1 MPNRF
6 VKDIP
11 YSVHMNGASLLSA
24 TAVPFAAATKLTCA
38 GWMKFDVH
46 KLVNVIETSPWFYTT
61 NGFGLYRALNGAMG
75 LSIRDVDNARYDT
88 MTTNPVPNNT
98 WIRFLF
104 TIDITLATLQAK
116 LYLDG
121 VDAVTTRAAEQQI
134 IAGIAT
140 NNLYFGAASSGG
152 IGNLQGGLIVDYIL
166 TGKAATAAE
175 AAADYFQNQRPS
187 GGTLLAEYAWNE
199 GTGMTITDTGT
210 GAKNISFAAG
220 STWSTSSPMKL
231 NNAAVKEQ
239 NLIKSSRLLTHA
251 SWTTDGTATAAD
263 VTGLDWEGNTS
274 TFSRLTATGGSLQFV
289 RGSSYLPAARA
300 GIYTI
305 AARVKSV
312 AGGTQKFSMSPSV
325 IAAYSPD
332 IIVTGEWTQAIY
344 TVTVPT
350 NNSTIVIRG
359 DAANEAFD
367 IYMDDIQIVRANF
380 APAKA
385 KLTTGT
391 AYDIGDM
398 NNKTITQQ
406 NHLLSSGAIEGSPW
420 NSSVNVTRADNTP
433 DVLDPLGGS
442 RMGKLTDTAD
452 GGATAHILL
461 AGLTTVKIG
470 QNYTFSIILEAGTIS
485 KIAIALLQGSIAAV
499 WFDLTAGTVGTMQG
513 FSAKILPVYLNGVLQ
528 VGKWECIATFTPSVI
543 SSYQFRVYMTTADGA
558 LTYTGNGAGTVYV
571 YGPQINDGN
580 EATPYKETGSA
591 AYNVGTPNNAAIVSQ
606 NLNKYSNTPSNA
618 AWQKQNITPS
628 GNLLYP
634 TSTGS
639 GRSFYQN
646 PTVAIPAGSFYT
658 SYFIVEASGMS
669 WVNMSNAAGNMVV
682 AWFNLTTGA
691 KGTTVAG
698 YTIGIVPYGSGKYL
712 ISVTEKL
719 TVPLIVGNAY
729 CYLALCDAD
738 NSTTATANG
747 TNGVT
752 LHGSG
757 IVLADHVGVPI
768 ETVASIYN
776 VGLINN
782 LA

>member
-1 MPNRF
+1 MGNQF

-11 YSVHMNGASLLSA
+11 YSVHMNGASQGKA

-38 GWMKFDVH
+38 GWVKFDVH

-61 NGFGLYRALNGAMG
+61 NGFGLYRALNGQVG
-75 LSIRDVDNARYDT
+75 LSLRDVDNVRYDT
-88 MTTNPVPNNT
+88 MLTAAVPNNR

-104 TIDITLATLQAK
+104 TIDISLATLQGK

-121 VDAVTTRAAEQQI
+121 VDAVTSRVAESQL

-140 NNLYFGAASSGG
+140 NDLYFGTSSAGG
-152 IGNLQGGLIVDYIL
+152 IGALEGGLIVDYIL

-199 GTGMTITDTGT
+199 GTGTTITDTGT
-210 GAKNISFAAG
+210 GAKNITFSGG

-231 NNAAVKEQ
+231 NNAVVKEQ
-239 NLIKSSRLLTHA
+239 NLIKSSRLLTDP
-251 SWTTDGTATAAD
+251 SWTTDGTATAAN

-274 TFSRLTATGGSLQFV
+274 TFSRITATGGSLQFV
-289 RGSSYLPAARA
+289 RGASYLPATRA

-332 IIVTGEWTQAIY
+332 ITVTGEWTQAIY

-350 NNSTIVIRG
+350 NTSTVVIRG
-359 DAANEAFD
+359 DAANEAYD

-385 KLTTGT
+385 KTTTGT

-406 NHLLSSGAIEGSPW
+406 NHLLSSGAIEGTPW
-420 NSSVNVTRADNTP
+420 NSSVNITRADNTP

-442 RMGKLTDTAD
+442 RMGKLTDTSD
-452 GGATAHILL
+452 GGVTTHILL
-461 AGLTTVKIG
+461 AGLATVKIG
-470 QNYTFSIILEAGTIS
+470 QNYTFSGIYQAGTIS

-528 VGKWECIATFTPSVI
+528 VGKWECIATFTPSII
-543 SSYQFRVYMTTADGA
+543 SPYQFRVYMATTDGA

-580 EATPYKETGSA
+580 EKTPYKETTSV
-591 AYNVGTPNNAAIVSQ
+591 AYNVGTPNNAARTSQ
-606 NLNKYSNTPSNA
+606 NLFSFSNA
-618 AWQKQNITPS
+618 LESWNGTPGSITESGRSDPFGGTGAQTWTPS
-628 GNLLYP
+628 GLNSRIDHPAAYYTTKPGATYTCLYWARVASGIGSCTVQTRDDTMGP
-634 TSTGS
+634 VGPIFTLTGTWKECVTTWTHDGMGNS
-639 GRSFYQN
+639 VAICQDIGNTQTPIDIYNPRLVQAN
-646 PTVAIPAGSFYT
+646 HGGIPTVPAALPFN
-658 SYFIVEASGMS
+658 E
-669 WVNMSNAAGNMVV
+669 GN
-682 AWFNLTTGA
+682 
-691 KGTTVAG
+691 
-698 YTIGIVPYGSGKYL
+698 
-712 ISVTEKL
+712 
-719 TVPLIVGNAY
+719 
-729 CYLALCDAD
+729 
-738 NSTTATANG
+738 
-747 TNGVT
+747 
-752 LHGSG
+752 
-757 IVLADHVGVPI
+757 
-768 ETVASIYN
+768 
-776 VGLINN
+776 INN